1 MRKLIFAALLLT
13 ALIRAQDPAGNPE
26 AGKRLYMKNGCYQC
40 HGTVGQGTIAGARIG
55 PPPLS
60 VQGVIRYVRRPA
72 GQMPAFTDMC
82 NCEEQV
88 QAGVLGFRPPDLPWR
103 GRARSMAFR
112 APRRPGVVPPLG
124 IEPRTSRSTIWRSNQ
139 LS

>member
-1 MRKLIFAALLLT
+1 MLKLFLAVLLAT
-13 ALIRAQDPAGNPE
+13 ALVQAQDSAGNAE

-72 GQMPAFTDMC
+72 GQMPAFTEKVMSDR
-82 NCEEQV
+82 ELTDVYAYLKTIQ
-88 QAGVLGFRPPDLPWR
+88 PPKPSKDIPLLNDLR
-103 GRARSMAFR
+103 GK
-112 APRRPGVVPPLG
+112 
-124 IEPRTSRSTIWRSNQ
+124 
-139 LS
+139 